1 VPARSEFFTKP
12 VITVRFQIERT
23 FAAHLNIV
31 CTTGIGAHCDGNDR
45 V

>member
-1 VPARSEFFTKP
+1 VPARSGFFTKP

-31 CTTGIGAHCDGNDR
+31 CTTGIGTYRDGDDR